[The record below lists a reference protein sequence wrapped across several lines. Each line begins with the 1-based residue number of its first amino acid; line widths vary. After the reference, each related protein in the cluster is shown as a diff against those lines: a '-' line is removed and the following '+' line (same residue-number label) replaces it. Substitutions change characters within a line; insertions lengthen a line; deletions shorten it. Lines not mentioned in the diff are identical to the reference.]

1 MWPEKRPSTFIWLKT
16 SIWTKESDG
25 SQKELIY
32 ETEDP
37 EIIAKQPQETAVY
50 FHIPVYAANPNVN
63 AIVHTHSPSVATLT
77 CMEQYKL
84 QQVHQNS
91 CRFFDKIA
99 YDQDYNGLALSGA
112 LEGERLGK
120 MLQGNEGKTR
130 MSLTVPDLDLQSF
143 WHHITGP
150 SFAIILWPWHL
161 MQLIFLNEH

>member
-1 MWPEKRPSTFIWLKT
+1 MIGWDSP
-16 SIWTKESDG
+16 IWTKESDG
-25 SQKELIY
+25 SQKELTY
-32 ETEDP
+32 ETEDSK
-37 EIIAKQPQETAVY
+37 IIAIQPQETAVY

-77 CMEQYKL
+77 CIEQYKL

-120 MLQGNEGKTR
+120 LLQGNEGNVYR
-130 MSLTVPDLDLQSF
+130 
-143 WHHITGP
+143 
-150 SFAIILWPWHL
+150 
-161 MQLIFLNEH
+161 N

>member
-1 MWPEKRPSTFIWLKT
+1 MIGWDSP
-16 SIWTKESDG
+16 IWTKESDG
-25 SQKELIY
+25 SQKELTF

-37 EIIAKQPQETAVY
+37 EIIAIQPQETAVY

-77 CMEQYKL
+77 CIEQYKL

-120 MLQGNEGKTR
+120 MLQGNEGKVYRNYVT
-130 MSLTVPDLDLQSF
+130 SLTIP
-143 WHHITGP
+143 
-150 SFAIILWPWHL
+150 
-161 MQLIFLNEH
+161 